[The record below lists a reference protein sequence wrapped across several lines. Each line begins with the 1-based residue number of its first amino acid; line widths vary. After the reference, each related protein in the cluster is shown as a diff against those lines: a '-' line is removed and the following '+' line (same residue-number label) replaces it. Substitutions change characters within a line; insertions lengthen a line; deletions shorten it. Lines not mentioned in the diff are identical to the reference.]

1 MVRQT
6 AQVLTKLTLAGG
18 RACAKTTPR
27 ASPARWRRGGGDHG
41 LGSRRGHPGG
51 EDGHAL
57 RCGAGR
63 GAGGAAAKRTNA
75 IASGTTDTDNT
86 YFENGFT
93 ERSELLRKEGRK
105 EEEG

>member
-1 MVRQT
+1 MREDGDAGPAAVAAAIMVLR
-6 AQVLTKLTLAGG
+6 
-18 RACAKTTPR
+18 
-27 ASPARWRRGGGDHG
+27 
-41 LGSRRGHPGG
+41 SRRCRPHPGG
-51 EDGHAL
+51 EDEHAPP
-57 RCGAGR
+57 RCGVGR